1 MTPSPEPIYQCYQIG
16 NRDSME
22 FGLWHLEQNVKISIT
37 FDREE
42 KEIEFSGEIEFESG
56 WCIIV
61 KIEGEDYKARK
72 HPTDLIDKP
81 FTFNHKKRKWT
92 VQLGFEDDDE
102 GVGNRYSKHTQL
114 GKA

>member
-1 MTPSPEPIYQCYQIG
+1 
-16 NRDSME
+16 ME

-92 VQLGFEDDDE
+92 VQLGFEDDDDQYTLSINKIPFQMLE
-102 GVGNRYSKHTQL
+102 ESPFG
-114 GKA
+114 